1 MQERLDDL
9 EAKFSFQEDTLQQ
22 LNEIIVQQ
30 RRLTDELQQKVSW
43 LEGQVAELLADKGG
57 SQTLVADADKPPH
70 Y

>member
-1 MQERLDDL
+1 MQERLEDL

-30 RRLTDELQQKVSW
+30 RRVTDELTQKVAW
-43 LEGQVAELLADKGG
+43 LEGQVAELLAEKDSSRSLSTEGE
-57 SQTLVADADKPPH
+57 KPPH

>member
-22 LNEIIVQQ
+22 LNEIIVKQ
-30 RRLTDELQQKVSW
+30 RRVIDELTQKMAW
-43 LEGQVAELLADKGG
+43 LEGQVGELLADKDSSRPLSPDGE
-57 SQTLVADADKPPH
+57 KPPH